1 MQECLVNVNF
11 GVCLNAL
18 SSPGLFLSVLCRDSD
33 TAVKGRSIILEI
45 ELTYLK
51 FFYMY
56 LDWSHFSS
64 SSWPPI
70 WFEALVTHHPSL
82 LADLACLGTASDA
95 VLSSGWVS
103 SDCCTHVHHAAS
115 WHFRVPKQCVKHIVL
130 PEISVSYGLV

>member
-1 MQECLVNVNF
+1 MKKEDA
-11 GVCLNAL
+11 GV
-18 SSPGLFLSVLCRDSD
+18 SGQSEFWGLFKCFIQPWPIPVGRDSD
-33 TAVKGRSIILEI
+33 TVVKGRSIILEI
-45 ELTYLK
+45 ELTYLN

-56 LDWSHFSS
+56 LGWSHFSS

-95 VLSSGWVS
+95 VLSSGWIS
-103 SDCCTHVHHAAS
+103 SDCCTHVHCAAW
-115 WHFRVPKQCVKHIVL
+115 WHFRV